1 MKYTL
6 ILTFLSCMSLAGLA
20 CSHSAPPAPTLPARQ
35 VPVQQAQP
43 TPQPQP
49 VEAKDLHGLQLVQT
63 WTVETRAAQIQF
75 AYVYLVEGPERLG
88 SEVDAATGR
97 VDFLTY
103 KLCLL
108 SPPAQPANQG
118 KCDKLID
125 RVEAEGNRLPKW

>member
-1 MKYTL
+1 MKYAPL
-6 ILTFLSCMSLAGLA
+6 LLAPIALAGLA
-20 CSHSAPPAPTLPARQ
+20 CSRPAPPAPAPLAAMQ
-35 VPVQQAQP
+35 VQVQQAQP

-63 WTVETRAAQIQF
+63 WSAETKAAQIQF

-88 SEVDAATGR
+88 SQVDAARGR

-108 SPPAQPANQG
+108 SPPTQPDNQG